1 MTNISIV
8 FCHSY
13 GPVFLCLMIVQL
25 IFHLQVLYWSLE
37 LNLFA
42 TCAPKEY
49 FLIMLLILSSPGT
62 PFQIFKHVRRFN
74 TSVTCKPGEKFPSET
89 SCAKYVE
96 CASSGKSK
104 SSMVERECPCPQ
116 LYDITTQK
124 CSHYSNVQCE
134 AGVFEPKSPCKFV

>member
-1 MTNISIV
+1 M
-8 FCHSY
+8 F
-13 GPVFLCLMIVQL
+13 
-25 IFHLQVLYWSLE
+25 
-37 LNLFA
+37 
-42 TCAPKEY
+42 
-49 FLIMLLILSSPGT
+49 SPGT

-74 TSVTCKPGEKFPSET
+74 TSVTCKPGERFPSET

-124 CSHYSNVQCE
+124 CSHYSNVRCE
-134 AGVFEPKSPCKFV
+134 TGVFEPKSPCKFVEDSYCLDSARNLVLYVIVIPWVVQLYEEIIHEL